1 MSKPQNSEIKKFIIL
16 YIVYMLIAFMLIEY
30 ESMKNFLQLDF
41 FYTGTVVWLSTH
53 LIELIG
59 INVTSNGAFLHLNS
73 AVMEVKFGCNG
84 LEAILLYCAAVLAFP
99 ASWKKKILGVLIGST
114 LLQLFNLFRIALLA
128 WVLEYQ
134 RDIFDVMHEYITQSI
149 MIVIAFVLFLIYLQ
163 YVNDEKTTI
172 SQ

>member
-1 MSKPQNSEIKKFIIL
+1 
-16 YIVYMLIAFMLIEY
+16 MLIAFMLIEY

-59 INVTSNGAFLHLNS
+59 INIASSGAFLHLDS

-99 ASWKKKILGVLIGST
+99 ASWKTKILGVLIGST

-128 WVLEYQ
+128 WVLEYH

-149 MIVIAFVLFLIYLQ
+149 MIVIAFVIFLIYLQ
-163 YVNDEKTTI
+163 YVNDEKTTL
-172 SQ
+172 S

>member
-1 MSKPQNSEIKKFIIL
+1 
-16 YIVYMLIAFMLIEY
+16 MLLAFALIEY
-30 ESMKNFLQLDF
+30 ESMKELLQLDF

-59 INVTSNGAFLHLNS
+59 INVSSSGAFLHLNS
-73 AVMEVKFGCNG
+73 AIMEVKFGCNG

-99 ASWKKKILGVLIGST
+99 ASWKDRILGIIIGST
-114 LLQLFNLFRIALLA
+114 LLQVFNLIRITILA

-149 MIVIAFVLFLIYLQ
+149 MIVIAFVIFLIYLQ
-163 YVNDEKTTI
+163 YIQNEKITA
-172 SQ
+172 S